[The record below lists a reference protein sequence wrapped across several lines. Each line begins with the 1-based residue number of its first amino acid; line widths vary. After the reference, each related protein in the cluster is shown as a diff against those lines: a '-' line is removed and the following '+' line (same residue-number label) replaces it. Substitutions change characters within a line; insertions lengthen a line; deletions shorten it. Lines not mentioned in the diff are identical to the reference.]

1 MTNIANEQLFELGI
15 LVIAAIIYIATHF
28 LCSGLAIL
36 ISGQKTGVIRG
47 FVQGILLVSIFAI
60 SIIFFFNGKIK
71 TYHIITYAGIVFG
84 LMSVIKLLGNKIHLK
99 KKRIKPKVE

>member
-1 MTNIANEQLFELGI
+1 MTNIANEQLSELGI

-71 TYHIITYAGIVFG
+71 IYHVITYSGMVFG
-84 LMSVIKLLGNKIHLK
+84 LMSVIKLIWKKINLQK
-99 KKRIKPKVE
+99 KSTKSKVK